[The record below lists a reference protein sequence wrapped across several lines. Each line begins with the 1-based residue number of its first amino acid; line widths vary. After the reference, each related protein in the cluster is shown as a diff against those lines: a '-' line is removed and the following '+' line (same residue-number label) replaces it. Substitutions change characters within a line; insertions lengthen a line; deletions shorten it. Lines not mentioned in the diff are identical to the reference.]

1 MGFVKDFKKKSM
13 IISVT
18 NLKGGCG
25 KTTLSTNLA
34 VAFAKAGKSV
44 CLIDTDLGQASALEW
59 AGIRAE
65 QTPHIQ
71 VMGKKLSQIT
81 TDANELA
88 KNYDIVLIDGS
99 PQLEE
104 LADRTI
110 LASDV
115 IVIPTK
121 PSLQDF
127 RSTEEFLKRYQKVK
141 ELKKAAGSDVIA
153 FTVLNEA
160 NIKTNIYKDIKSA
173 TKKLGVELLC
183 TISDRISYRDAF
195 AYGMGVVEYDDKKA
209 KAEIN
214 DLAERILKSA

>member
-1 MGFVKDFKKKSM
+1 M

-34 VAFAKAGKSV
+34 VAFAKQGKSI

-59 AGIRAE
+59 AGLRAE

-71 VMGKKLSQIT
+71 VMGKKLTQIT

-88 KNYDIVLIDGS
+88 KTYDIVLIDGS

-110 LASDV
+110 LASD
-115 IVIPTK
+115 IIIIPTK

-127 RSTEEFLKRYQKVK
+127 RSTEEFLKRYNKVRA
-141 ELKKAAGSDVIA
+141 LKQTTGLDVVA
-153 FTVLNEA
+153 YTVLNEA
-160 NIKTNIYKDIKSA
+160 NTKTNIFKDIENAIKE
-173 TKKLGVELLC
+173 LEVEMLC
-183 TISDRISYRDAF
+183 TISNRVSYRDAF
-195 AYGMGVVEYDDKKA
+195 AYGLGVVEYEDKKA
-209 KAEIN
+209 KAEIEA
-214 DLAERILKSA
+214 LAASVLQYA

>member
-1 MGFVKDFKKKSM
+1 M

-34 VAFAKAGKSV
+34 VAFAKSGKSV

-59 AGIRAE
+59 AGLRGE
-65 QTPHIQ
+65 QPPHIQ
-71 VMGKKLSQIT
+71 VMGKKLAQIT

-88 KNYDIVLIDGS
+88 KQYDVVLIDGS

-110 LASDV
+110 LASD
-115 IVIPTK
+115 IVLIPTK

-127 RSTEEFLKRYQKVK
+127 RSTEEFLKRYHKVRS
-141 ELKKAAGSDVIA
+141 LKQTMGLDVAAY
-153 FTVLNEA
+153 TVLNEA
-160 NIKTNIYKDIKSA
+160 NTRTNIYRDIEQAVEQLDIDLIA
-173 TKKLGVELLC
+173 TV
-183 TISDRISYRDAF
+183 SDRISYRDAF
-195 AYGMGVVEYDDKKA
+195 AYGMGVVEYEDPKA
-209 KAEIN
+209 AAEIEQ
-214 DLAERILKSA
+214 LAAKLI

>member
-1 MGFVKDFKKKSM
+1 M

-25 KTTLSTNLA
+25 KTTISTNLA
-34 VAFAKAGKSV
+34 VAFAKRGKSV

-59 AGIRAE
+59 AGLRAE
-65 QTPHIQ
+65 QKPHIQ

-88 KNYDIVLIDGS
+88 KSYDIVLIDGS

-110 LASDV
+110 LASD
-115 IVIPTK
+115 IIIIPTK

-127 RSTEEFLKRYQKVK
+127 RSTEEFLKRYKKVK
-141 ELKKAAGSDVIA
+141 ELKKATGSDVLA
-153 FTVLNEA
+153 FTVMNEA
-160 NIKTNIYKDIKSA
+160 NVKTNIYKDIKDA
-173 TKKLGVELLC
+173 TERLGVELIY
-183 TISDRISYRDAF
+183 TISDRIAYRDAF

-209 KAEIN
+209 KEEFEK
-214 DLAERILKSA
+214 LADKILENI

>member
-1 MGFVKDFKKKSM
+1 M

-34 VAFAKAGKSV
+34 VALADVGKSV

-59 AGIRAE
+59 AGIRGE

-88 KNYDIVLIDGS
+88 KVYDVVLIDGS

-110 LASDV
+110 LASD
-115 IVIPTK
+115 IIIIPTK

-127 RSTEEFLKRYQKVK
+127 RSTEEFIKRYEKVRA
-141 ELKKAAGSDVIA
+141 LKQTTGKDVKAYIVI
-153 FTVLNEA
+153 NEA
-160 NIKTNIYKDIKSA
+160 NTSTNIYKDIEQSVSE
-173 TKKLGVELLC
+173 LDVELLH
-183 TISDRISYRDAF
+183 TISDRIAYRDAF
-195 AYGMGVVEYDDKKA
+195 AYGLGVVEYDDKKA
-209 KAEIN
+209 KKEMKE
-214 DLAERILKSA
+214 LAEKAVKRLQ

>member
-1 MGFVKDFKKKSM
+1 M

-34 VAFAKAGKSV
+34 VAFAKQGKTV

-59 AGIRAE
+59 AGLRGE

-88 KNYDIVLIDGS
+88 KTYDVVLIDGS

-110 LASDV
+110 LASDI

-127 RSTEEFLKRYQKVK
+127 RSTEEFLKRYAKVRA
-141 ELKKAAGSDVIA
+141 LKQTTGSDVIA
-153 FTVLNEA
+153 YTVLNEA
-160 NIKTNIYKDIKSA
+160 NTKTNIYKDIENA
-173 TKKLGVELLC
+173 TQQLDVKMLC
-183 TISDRISYRDAF
+183 TISDRIAYRDAF
-195 AYGMGVVEYDDKKA
+195 AYGLGVVEYEDKKA
-209 KAEIN
+209 KSEIEE
-214 DLAERILKSA
+214 LSKLILQNT